1 MMTADRCVVIVAAS
15 SALALLAT
23 AAGTGNA
30 LSMIPLLWFLAV
42 IPGLPFVRMLRNDH
56 DPLAFWL
63 TALALS
69 VAIDALVA
77 EALLYGRGFSALG
90 VVCVLAGIA
99 WLGAAIGRLRSPEGD
114 AEPTAPARRRA

>member
-23 AAGTGNA
+23 IAGTGNA

-56 DPLAFWL
+56 DPMAFWL

-77 EALLYGRGFSALG
+77 EGLLYGRGFSALG

-99 WLGAAIGRLRSPEGD
+99 WLGAAIGRLRAPEGD